1 VWNRTESDVKLAT
14 LRSLLLP
21 IISDDVEK
29 QKRLRHL
36 LHAVVWSCI
45 LLAARPLDAQSV
57 QDVCNYGSQTALNT
71 EVEGQAATIGNTYAG
86 TTGQLSLT
94 GGACNWTCGTGFVIT
109 QVRLAFGLLQ
119 YNCNTTTAPG
129 TRLPTGR
136 GTQSEMGLSITDADY
151 RDEADKIFRSGS
163 TGAGDLMRVPL
174 DIEEASKSGNVK
186 KLTDAV
192 DGIPGATWLKFS
204 STSVDN
210 DGQGGQRVLI
220 RVPDTQDP
228 PRFEQW
234 IQIAINKNT
243 GTLGRNV
250 DFLALQLRSDDVSST
265 ELTTPVMA
273 FRGFSRKST
282 GFEPEGPGTGSA
294 LSKCYACHPS
304 GLRPVIPAKQGTRE
318 AGGGTA
324 VKPEGTMLTGADLD
338 EQLANVKDMTS
349 ILAVFGP
356 TGYDAAENGP
366 PLGPETWYDREDLV
380 ANGLPSRPPR
390 AAVPACGAGLS
401 EESQKLIVESM
412 NCEQCHDGQTNR
424 GILNAGTNLATIKH
438 KVVENEE
445 APMPPGST
453 LSPKERTVLFAC
465 LRAEYAQLLQGWL
478 TRDLLMEP

>member
-1 VWNRTESDVKLAT
+1 MISNHVENRKG
-14 LRSLLLP
+14 
-21 IISDDVEK
+21 
-29 QKRLRHL
+29 LRHL
-36 LHAVVWSCI
+36 LHAVIWSCVLI
-45 LLAARPLDAQSV
+45 AASPLDAQDV
-57 QDVCNYGSQTALNT
+57 QDVCSFDSQTALNA
-71 EVEGQAATIGNTYAG
+71 EVEGQAAAIGKAYAG
-86 TTGQLSLT
+86 TNGQLSLS
-94 GGACNWTCGTGFVIT
+94 GGACNWTCGTGSVIT
-109 QVRLAFGLLQ
+109 QVRLAFGFLQ
-119 YNCNTTTAPG
+119 YNCNSTTASG
-129 TRLPTGR
+129 TRLRTGK

-151 RDEADKIFRSGS
+151 REESDKIFRSGS
-163 TGAGDLMRVPL
+163 SGAGDLMRVPP

-192 DGIPGATWLKFS
+192 DSIPGATWLKFS

-220 RVPDTQDP
+220 RVPDTQGP

-250 DFLALQLRSDDVSST
+250 DFLALQLRSDDTSST
-265 ELTTPVMA
+265 ELTPPVMA

-282 GFEPEGPGTGSA
+282 GFEPEGPGSSSA

-304 GLRPVIPAKQGTRE
+304 GLRPVVPAKQGTTE
-318 AGGGTA
+318 AGGGRA
-324 VKPEGTMLTGADLD
+324 IKPEGTMLIGSDLD

-349 ILAVFGP
+349 TLAVFGP
-356 TGYDAAENGP
+356 TGYDASENGP
-366 PLGPETWYDREDLV
+366 PLGPETWYNREDLV

-412 NCEQCHDGQTNR
+412 NCVQCHDGETNR
-424 GILNAGTNLATIKH
+424 GILNAGTNLATIRH
-438 KVVENEE
+438 KVVENVE

-453 LSPKERTVLFAC
+453 LTPKERTVLYAC
-465 LRAEYAQLLQGWL
+465 LRAEYAERLQGWL
-478 TRDLLMEP
+478 TGDLLMEP